1 MTENETIV
9 NSSVCS
15 GGEPMLKDKIAIV
28 TGAGRGIGQEIALA
42 MAQAGAKVVLSDIS
56 LDFLQETE
64 SKIKELG
71 TTECILTQANVTIG
85 DEVTEVVK
93 KALDTYGKVDILVN
107 NAGITRDN
115 LLAMMAEKDW
125 DDVLST
131 NLKSVFLMTKACS
144 KPMVKQRGGTVIN
157 IASVVG
163 IMGNAG
169 QVNYSAS
176 KAGVIAFTKS
186 SAKELAKRNIR
197 VNAIAPGFIKTR
209 MTEKLPEEVQKKMK
223 ELIPLGRFG
232 ETKEIAEVAV
242 FLASQQSRYMTGQ
255 VLVVDG
261 GMVM

>member
-93 KALDTYGKVDILVN
+93 KALDSLKS
-107 NAGITRDN
+107 ITESVTAIGEEERSSPFIPN
-115 LLAMMAEKDW
+115 PA
-125 DDVLST
+125 T
-131 NLKSVFLMTKACS
+131 NLPLSVFLKY
-144 KPMVKQRGGTVIN
+144 Q
-157 IASVVG
+157 
-163 IMGNAG
+163 
-169 QVNYSAS
+169 SA
-176 KAGVIAFTKS
+176 
-186 SAKELAKRNIR
+186 
-197 VNAIAPGFIKTR
+197 IKFPPNR
-209 MTEKLPEEVQKKMK
+209 SL
-223 ELIPLGRFG
+223 
-232 ETKEIAEVAV
+232 
-242 FLASQQSRYMTGQ
+242 
-255 VLVVDG
+255 
-261 GMVM
+261 